1 MSVNRE
7 STLSSTKPSRKRLN
21 SLADVYVKKKGLRL
35 SKSQNSVLDAIDAAY
50 DMYSKAQMS
59 EEDLQTHV
67 KTLSDDAGLPGLRA
81 VISNYY
87 KNEKRSDDVSELYKS
102 TKKLRHSIHEKDFN
116 KAQQVLSRMAKMS
129 VPSVKQLKLTG
140 AGRLLDTISK
150 RIRNKELRN
159 QALKI
164 ISTWK
169 SELKLRRSKSGKKML
184 RHALSTS
191 TSSI

>member
-1 MSVNRE
+1 MS
-7 STLSSTKPSRKRLN
+7 
-21 SLADVYVKKKGLRL
+21 
-35 SKSQNSVLDAIDAAY
+35 Q
-50 DMYSKAQMS
+50 
-59 EEDLQTHV
+59 EDLKTHV

-87 KNEKRSDDVSELYKS
+87 KNEKRSDGVSELYKS

-169 SELKLRRSKSGKKML
+169 SELRFRQSKRGKNML

-191 TSSI
+191 NSSSI

>member
-7 STLSSTKPSRKRLN
+7 STLSSPKPSRRRLN
-21 SLADVYVKKKGLRL
+21 SLADVYVKNKGIRL

-59 EEDLQTHV
+59 QEDLQTHV

-116 KAQQVLSRMAKMS
+116 MAQQVLSRMAKMS

-184 RHALSTS
+184 HHALSTS